1 MAKKKNNK
9 KVAANNNSPEV
20 CPICGKVHDKVVRKD
35 LGVKATQDETESLL
49 LLNNRVQVAAQTA
62 RPANL
67 PPGVT
72 PEQVQVFVQA
82 AINARAEALSMQR
95 GWWNEIFAKYPA
107 LPKDKNVFV
116 DFDTGEFYIMV
127 SPDA

>member
-1 MAKKKNNK
+1 MAKQKNNK
-9 KVAANNNSPEV
+9 KVAANNKEV
-20 CPICGKVHDKVVRKD
+20 CPICGQVHDRVVRKD
-35 LGVKATQDETESLL
+35 LGIRATQDETESLL
-49 LLNNRVQVAAQTA
+49 LLNNRVQTATQVAQPTA
-62 RPANL
+62 L
-67 PPGVT
+67 PQGVT

-116 DFDTGEFYIMV
+116 DFNTGEFYLNETEKH
-127 SPDA
+127 